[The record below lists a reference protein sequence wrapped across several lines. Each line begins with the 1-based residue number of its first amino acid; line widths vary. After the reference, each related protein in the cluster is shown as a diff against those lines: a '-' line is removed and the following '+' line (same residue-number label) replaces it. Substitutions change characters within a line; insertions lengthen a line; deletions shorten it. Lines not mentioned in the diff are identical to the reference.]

1 MNTSIFSTRNG
12 KAGLAALFVGISFLP
27 LPGCANSEAP
37 TAPAPAASVNREAG
51 DPVALWLNPVKQSPA
66 AADVARQ
73 RVLARN
79 LDSRHGHGSYICS
92 ASGFGQRPT
101 CFER

>member
-1 MNTSIFSTRNG
+1 MNTSIFSTRPG

-27 LPGCANSEAP
+27 LPGCANSDAP
-37 TAPAPAASVNREAG
+37 MTAAPVAGVNREAA
-51 DPVALWLNPVKQSPA
+51 DPVALWLNPVKQAPA
-66 AADVARQ
+66 AEDVARQ

-92 ASGFGQRPT
+92 ASGFGQRPR

>member
-1 MNTSIFSTRNG
+1 MNSSIFSARRPGT
-12 KAGLAALFVGISFLP
+12 AGLIAIVLGVSLLP
-27 LPGCANSEAP
+27 LPGCANSETP
-37 TAPAPAASVNREAG
+37 EAPAPRVNRETA
-51 DPVALWLNPVKQSPA
+51 DPVSLWLNPVKQAPM

-73 RVLARN
+73 RVLARS

-101 CFER
+101 CFAR